1 MNSTTLSSCFDEL
14 IDLAGGV
21 TKTAGIRDRI
31 ADAVRRAPD
40 GTLMR
45 GAIAGGALAGTGLG
59 VLSSRMERKA
69 LRKRKSKLNAMD
81 QQAGGPLGGFMA
93 SHQARAQSDLVRR
106 SEIADR
112 HPVQSQIHGGVN
124 GALVGAYG
132 GAGLGLLALMARAN
146 ADAAGAAR
154 AARVVNVAGRAA
166 RHARRVRPV

>member
-1 MNSTTLSSCFDEL
+1 MNSATLSSCFDEL
-14 IDLAGGV
+14 IDLAGDI
-21 TKTAGIRDRI
+21 TKTAGIRDRL

-69 LRKRKSKLNAMD
+69 LGKRKAELKAMD
-81 QQAGGPLGGFMA
+81 QLASGPHGSFMA
-93 SHQARAQSDLVRR
+93 SHSARAQSDLVRR

-124 GALVGAYG
+124 GALIGGYSGAS
-132 GAGLGLLALMARAN
+132 LGLLALMARAN
-146 ADAAGAAR
+146 ANANVVSRVAR
-154 AARVVNVAGRAA
+154 AANATGRAA
-166 RHARRVRPV
+166 RHARRV